1 MAAQRAD
8 VALPNGNHRTPSAP
22 DNRRW
27 PCESCGAGQAV
38 RRKSQSFLVLSEES
52 NTDVVIAPTSLK
64 SRKPMTSAQHLSA
77 ILWLKA
83 LQHRF
88 SCRPSQARGTKSAT
102 CGQGSAKPSPAQ
114 PKKALTT
121 AELLA
126 AERAQKKAAPVRVT
140 ETFAAEL
147 LNPAKALPRR
157 RRRPGAALA
166 GFKAMVGNLQR

>member
-1 MAAQRAD
+1 MFTLLLWCPVFPRQMADGPQ
-8 VALPNGNHRTPSAP
+8 PS
-22 DNRRW
+22 R
-27 PCESCGAGQAV
+27 
-38 RRKSQSFLVLSEES
+38 
-52 NTDVVIAPTSLK
+52 
-64 SRKPMTSAQHLSA
+64 
-77 ILWLKA
+77 
-83 LQHRF
+83 
-88 SCRPSQARGTKSAT
+88 
-102 CGQGSAKPSPAQ
+102 PSPAQ
-114 PKKALTT
+114 PSPAEPSPAQPEKKALTT